1 MEGRRIE
8 GNGRAGARTRIK
20 GKCWNPIIRGVQ
32 IMCHPFFNFI
42 FHLVII
48 VNNCV
53 AFLSFNLKNMNVMFY
68 SAKWHATYALTW
80 SKLVFCKMSK
90 DKKLKLPFFYGRPK
104 SQVYKSRGVKSAF
117 KKVEEWI
124 QLLCN
129 LPDIPRINLL
139 TQQYQG
145 SFVFLH
151 RILQLSLVFF
161 WTTNFSYSSLNTI
174 TNCFCFLFYFI
185 KSLNY

>member
-1 MEGRRIE
+1 
-8 GNGRAGARTRIK
+8 
-20 GKCWNPIIRGVQ
+20 
-32 IMCHPFFNFI
+32 
-42 FHLVII
+42 
-48 VNNCV
+48 
-53 AFLSFNLKNMNVMFY
+53 
-68 SAKWHATYALTW
+68 
-80 SKLVFCKMSK
+80 MSK

-161 WTTNFSYSSLNTI
+161 
-174 TNCFCFLFYFI
+174 
-185 KSLNY
+185 